1 MENLKHHL
9 QHGGR
14 LTSRS
19 KQQQHDKDK
28 KLVPQAILLLI
39 VHGLFAVAQ
48 ALSGTF
54 VNVYIWKVKNDFALI
69 GWFALA
75 TQVAGALT
83 FWLTG
88 KWVKEHNKM
97 MVLRLG
103 VSVSALFYVL
113 VLVLGKQ
120 SADLVLLLGAVQGV
134 AAGFFW
140 LAFNVVY
147 FEVTSPEDRD
157 LFNGWSGLLGSASG
171 MLAPWISGLIITRIG
186 DGNGNGSGYR
196 WIFTISLVVFVIGVI
211 VSFFLKKRKL
221 SGTYSWFYGFR
232 ILKVKGSLWRLTI
245 PALTAQGIREGVFA
259 FIFGILIF
267 ISTNNETKVG
277 NFWLYSSA
285 VALISFW
292 AAGRWLKPRYRKHSM
307 LLGVIMMVLAIVPLF
322 WKVNYGTLLIYGVVA
337 ALFFPLYIIPMTS
350 RVFDLIGRDEASAEH
365 RVELIVIRELAL
377 NSGRIIGTIIFI
389 VVISWKESV
398 MVMNWLLL
406 GIGSSPVI
414 AWLFMRRLLTDSL
427 ISIDKRR

>member
-1 MENLKHHL
+1 MEHLKHHL
-9 QHGGR
+9 HHGGR

-19 KQQQHDKDK
+19 KQRQEDKGK

-69 GWFALA
+69 GWFALS

-83 FWLTG
+83 FWLAG

-97 MVLRLG
+97 MILRLG
-103 VSVSALFYVL
+103 VGVSALFYVL

-120 SADLVLLLGAVQGV
+120 SADMVLLLGGVQGI

-186 DGNGNGSGYR
+186 DGGGYR

-221 SGTYSWFYGFR
+221 SGEYSWFYGFHV
-232 ILKVKGSLWRLTI
+232 LKEEGSLWRYAI
-245 PALTAQGIREGVFA
+245 PALTAQGVREGVFA
-259 FIFGILIF
+259 FIFGVLIY

-292 AAGRWLKPRYRKHSM
+292 VAGRWLKPRYRKLTM
-307 LLGVIMMVLAIVPLF
+307 LLGVVMMVLAIVPLF
-322 WKVNYGTLLIYGVVA
+322 WKVTYGTLLIYGTVS
-337 ALFFPLYIIPMTS
+337 ALFFPLYVIPMTS
-350 RVFDLIGRDEASAEH
+350 RVFDLIGRDEDSADH

-377 NSGRIIGTIIFI
+377 NTGRVIGTIIFI
-389 VVISWKESV
+389 LVVSWKESV
-398 MVMNWLLL
+398 MAMNWLLL
-406 GIGSSPVI
+406 GIGSSPII
-414 AWLFMRRLLTDSL
+414 AWLFIRRLLTDSL

>member
-1 MENLKHHL
+1 MEHLKHRIH
-9 QHGGR
+9 HEGR
-14 LTSRS
+14 LTNRS
-19 KQQQHDKDK
+19 KQQPHIKGS
-28 KLVPQAILLLI
+28 KLVPQARLLLI

-75 TQVAGALT
+75 TQIMGALT
-83 FWLTG
+83 FWLAG

-103 VSVSALFYVL
+103 VGISALFYVL
-113 VLVLGKQ
+113 VLILGKQ
-120 SADLVLLLGAVQGV
+120 SADMVLLLGGVQGV

-171 MLAPWISGLIITRIG
+171 MLAPWISGMVITRIG
-186 DGNGNGSGYR
+186 DGGGSGYR

-211 VSFFLKKRKL
+211 VSFFLKKKKL
-221 SGTYSWFYGFR
+221 PCSYDWFYGFR
-232 ILKVKGSLWRLTI
+232 ILKVKGSLWRYAI

-259 FIFGILIF
+259 FIIGVLIF
-267 ISTNNETKVG
+267 IATNNETKVG
-277 NFWLYSSA
+277 SFWLYTSA

-292 AAGRWLKPRYRKHSM
+292 AAGRWIKPRYRKYSM
-307 LLGVIMMVLAIVPLF
+307 LIGVIMMVLAIVPLF
-322 WKVNYGTLLIYGVVA
+322 WKVSYGTLLIFGVVA

-350 RVFDLIGRDEASAEH
+350 RVFDLIGRDEESANH

-377 NSGRIIGTIIFI
+377 NAGRIIGTITFII
-389 VVISWKESV
+389 VVSWRESALA
-398 MVMNWLLL
+398 MNWLML
-406 GIGSSPVI
+406 GIGSSPII